1 MHNAIM
7 HNLFMHKAVIQILM
21 FINRTRELAIL
32 NRHSQSIKSG
42 ARINIALFGL
52 RRIGK
57 TELLLQFRNTVVDE
71 NLLVSYINLQK
82 IIPDT
87 EGFVK
92 AYSKELIYDIARQ
105 NTDEYVDY
113 PYEMEDLLILASK
126 LGDMEIRH
134 VRKLMSTLKQQEF
147 AEDELLGL
155 TFDFAQKLAE
165 KHEKK
170 IIFILDEFQ
179 ELLQVHSRFLQI
191 MRSIT
196 EKQKD
201 VNYWISGSVFSVF
214 DEMLNHKNPFFGQFI
229 RITLENFNRESTHE
243 LIDSTLGF
251 KLTENHKDKIYKFTN
266 GQPHYT
272 VVVCR
277 KISEQYALHGKI
289 NTKQVNYCI
298 MNEIFADIGSINE
311 HFEYILDVSLAK
323 FKNKDRYKSILFQL
337 SQNPTKLTAIAK
349 HMKKPTGE
357 TSNYL
362 KALLKTDLIF
372 RKENTYHIRDPLFA
386 FWINNKYLGLSM
398 NIQSENVVEHLLANL
413 EEKYQKVSTELGIA
427 KEYELKYRLEE
438 LYKIELEKYLKDNI
452 EFDLVG
458 TKNRTTH
465 IFEIKW
471 RNKKTDYKSIENWIQ
486 KIERSEFKAQNKR
499 LVFISKSGYTSA
511 AIEFAKQHD
520 IELLDGNLKSI

>member
-1 MHNAIM
+1 MHNTIMHNTTMHNAIMHNTTMHNAIM

-277 KISEQYALHGKI
+277 KISEQYAL
-289 NTKQVNYCI
+289 
-298 MNEIFADIGSINE
+298 
-311 HFEYILDVSLAK
+311 
-323 FKNKDRYKSILFQL
+323 
-337 SQNPTKLTAIAK
+337 
-349 HMKKPTGE
+349 
-357 TSNYL
+357 
-362 KALLKTDLIF
+362 
-372 RKENTYHIRDPLFA
+372 
-386 FWINNKYLGLSM
+386 
-398 NIQSENVVEHLLANL
+398 
-413 EEKYQKVSTELGIA
+413 
-427 KEYELKYRLEE
+427 
-438 LYKIELEKYLKDNI
+438 
-452 EFDLVG
+452 
-458 TKNRTTH
+458 
-465 IFEIKW
+465 
-471 RNKKTDYKSIENWIQ
+471 
-486 KIERSEFKAQNKR
+486 
-499 LVFISKSGYTSA
+499 
-511 AIEFAKQHD
+511 
-520 IELLDGNLKSI
+520 